1 MPGRFPCLNAVPSL
15 YAGSASSVIT
25 EARNRG
31 AALGTLKVCEAVSLL
46 SSGLNVQTTSL
57 DDLWL
62 SFCGGRQPLPPSL
75 DTTIALPHL
84 VSREALLIG
93 VNPVIPVTGVGYSCI
108 SVAAGRSGER
118 EHFLAVASAAGDVL
132 LSRDTLIAWM
142 ERP

>member
-15 YAGSASSVIT
+15 YAGSASSIVT

-31 AALGTLKVCEAVSLL
+31 AALGTLKVCEAASLL

-75 DTTIALPHL
+75 DTTIAVPHL
-84 VSREALLIG
+84 
-93 VNPVIPVTGVGYSCI
+93 
-108 SVAAGRSGER
+108 VAAGRSGER